1 MPIIGALLTCHDS
14 DVSIGLKYAEKLI
27 DLKNEDVGPIDIQK
41 SIPGKKIKSVE
52 VLVKL
57 ED

>member
-1 MPIIGALLTCHDS
+1 
-14 DVSIGLKYAEKLI
+14 VNEKKLI
-27 DLKNEDVGPIDIQK
+27 DLDNSDVGPINIYK
-41 SIPGKKIKSVE
+41 KINGKKIKSVE

>member
-1 MPIIGALLTCHDS
+1 MCLSDPQKISVIIQARLGSTRLPGK
-14 DVSIGLKYAEKLI
+14 VLKKI
-27 DLKNEDVGPIDIQK
+27 D
-41 SIPGKKIKSVE
+41 GKKIKSVE

>member
-1 MPIIGALLTCHDS
+1 
-14 DVSIGLKYAEKLI
+14 LKEEKLI
-27 DLKNEDVGPIDIQK
+27 DLENSDVGPITIKKKID
-41 SIPGKKIKSVE
+41 GKKIKCVE

>member
-1 MPIIGALLTCHDS
+1 
-14 DVSIGLKYAEKLI
+14 LI
-27 DLKNEDVGPIDIQK
+27 DLDQVDVGPINIKK

-57 ED
+57 DTDISSKK